1 MGARTRTPHRQS
13 SRVVNIT
20 EYLAARAPRQA
31 RLWEEE
37 TLPGQPAAALS
48 TRAVAHRARMLAS
61 GALPTVE
68 PDNDKTP

>member
-1 MGARTRTPHRQS
+1 MGARTRTPRQS

-48 TRAVAHRARMLAS
+48 TRAVAHRARMLAHLAAQPRKA
-61 GALPTVE
+61 GA
-68 PDNDKTP
+68 